1 MKKQINHLI
10 GYGLLVSVT
19 LLLILLPSG
28 CKKDEPT
35 DPQPT
40 PAQIIENRLKTV
52 VDSVI
57 ANTNVPG
64 VVAAV
69 WAPDDDVDFVYS
81 AGVADL
87 ETMAPIS
94 PDMVFRIGSNTKTF
108 VITVLLQLVD
118 EGLLSLD
125 DSLSKF
131 FPDFPR
137 ADEVTIEMLTNMR
150 SGIHSYTASD
160 EFYQILYTDP
170 THFWTAEEMIA
181 ISALYPYD
189 FDPGTNFTYSNVNTI
204 FAGRIVEIL
213 TGASIE
219 YNVRTRIIDH
229 LNLINT
235 TYLVGGTQVPGFH
248 ANGYYIGEYDL
259 SLPPSLE
266 YFDVS
271 WGGAARCMISTI
283 YELKTFVKDL
293 AEGAFLSSELQQ
305 KRLICHDWNPPLFAK
320 YGMGIMEYK
329 GFYGHGGS
337 IFGCTSIM
345 VHSPEKNCTIIIWF
359 NCQIET
365 ITPTL
370 MLPIWIK
377 AIYPDL

>member
-1 MKKQINHLI
+1 MKKQFNTLKFLGLI
-10 GYGLLVSVT
+10 ISVI
-19 LLLILLPSG
+19 LLLTLTING

-35 DPQPT
+35 NTEPT
-40 PAQIIENRLKTV
+40 SAQLIKNNLIAV

-57 ANTNVPG
+57 ANTHVPG

-69 WAPDDDVDFVYS
+69 WAPDDGVDFVYT
-81 AGVADL
+81 AGAADL
-87 ETMAPIS
+87 EIMTPLS
-94 PDMVFRIGSNTKTF
+94 SDMVFRIGSCTKTF

-131 FPDFPR
+131 FPSFPR
-137 ADEVTIEMLTNMR
+137 ADEVSVEMLTNMR
-150 SGIHSYTASD
+150 SGIHSYTATD
-160 EFYQILYTDP
+160 EFYQILLSDP

-189 FDPGTNFTYSNVNTI
+189 FDPGTNFTYSNINTI

-213 TGASIE
+213 TGTSIE
-219 YNVRTRIIDH
+219 YNVRTRIMDH

-235 TYLVGGTQVPGFH
+235 TYLVGGTQLPGFH
-248 ANGYYIGEYDL
+248 ANGYYIGEYDPT
-259 SLPPSLE
+259 LPPSLE

-271 WGGAARCMISTI
+271 WGGAAGCMISTT
-283 YELKTFVKDL
+283 YELKTYVEAL
-293 AEGAFLSSELQQ
+293 TQGEFLSPELQQ
-305 KRLICHDWNPPLFAK
+305 MRLVCHDWNPPLFAK

-370 MLPIWIK
+370 MLPTWVE

>member
-1 MKKQINHLI
+1 M
-10 GYGLLVSVT
+10 
-19 LLLILLPSG
+19 
-28 CKKDEPT
+28 
-35 DPQPT
+35 
-40 PAQIIENRLKTV
+40 
-52 VDSVI
+52 DSVI
-57 ANTNVPG
+57 ANTHVPG

-69 WAPDDDVDFVYS
+69 WAPNVGVDFVYT

-87 ETMAPIS
+87 ETQAPLS
-94 PDMVFRIGSNTKTF
+94 DDMVFRIGSNTKTF
-108 VITVLLQLVD
+108 VITVLIQLVD

-137 ADEVTIEMLTNMR
+137 ADEVNIEMLANMR
-150 SGIHSYTASD
+150 SGIHSYTATD
-160 EFYQILYTDP
+160 EFYQILLSDP

-189 FDPGTNFTYSNVNTI
+189 FDPGTNFTYSNINTI

-219 YNVRTRIIDH
+219 YNVRTRIIDQ

-235 TYLVGGTQVPGFH
+235 AYLLGGTQVPGFH
-248 ANGYYIGEYDL
+248 ANGYYIGEYDPT
-259 SLPPSLE
+259 LPASLE

-271 WGGAARCMISTI
+271 WGGAAGCMISTS
-283 YELKTFVKDL
+283 YELKTYVEAL
-293 AEGAFLSSELQQ
+293 TQGTFLSPELQQ
-305 KRLICHDWNPPLFAK
+305 QRLVCHDWNPPLFAK

-370 MLPIWIK
+370 MLPTWVK
-377 AIYPDL
+377 NIYPNL

>member
-1 MKKQINHLI
+1 MKNRFTIFLISVSLI
-10 GYGLLVSVT
+10 GILSVT
-19 LLLILLPSG
+19 S
-28 CKKDEPT
+28 CKKSDNET
-35 DPQPT
+35 NPQPT
-40 PAQIIENRLKTV
+40 QATIIENNLKAV

-57 ANTNVPG
+57 ANTHVPG

-69 WAPDDDVDFVYS
+69 WAPNEGVNFIYT

-87 ETMAPIS
+87 DTKEPLS

-125 DSLSKF
+125 DKLSTY
-131 FPDFPR
+131 FPEFPR

-150 SGIHSYTASD
+150 SGIHSYTATE
-160 EFYQILYTDP
+160 EFYNILLSDP
-170 THFWTAEEMIA
+170 THTWTADEMIA

-189 FDPGTNFTYSNVNTI
+189 FDPGTNFTYSNINTI
-204 FAGRIVEIL
+204 FAGRIIEML
-213 TGASIE
+213 TGFSLE
-219 YNVRTRIIDH
+219 YNVRTRIIDQ

-235 TYLVGGTQVPGFH
+235 VYLVGGSQVPGYH
-248 ANGYYIGEYDL
+248 SNGYYIGDYDP
-259 SLPPSLE
+259 SLPASLE

-271 WGGAARCMISTI
+271 FAGAAGCMVSTI
-283 YELKTFVKDL
+283 YEVKPYIRAL
-293 AEGAFLSSELQQ
+293 VEGNFLSSELQQ
-305 KRLICHDWNPPLFAK
+305 KRLICHDWNPPLFLK
-320 YGMGIMEYK
+320 YGMGILEYK

-337 IFGCTSIM
+337 IFGCTSVM
-345 VHSPEKNCTIIIWF
+345 MHSPEKNCTIVIWF

-370 MLPIWIK
+370 MLPIWVK